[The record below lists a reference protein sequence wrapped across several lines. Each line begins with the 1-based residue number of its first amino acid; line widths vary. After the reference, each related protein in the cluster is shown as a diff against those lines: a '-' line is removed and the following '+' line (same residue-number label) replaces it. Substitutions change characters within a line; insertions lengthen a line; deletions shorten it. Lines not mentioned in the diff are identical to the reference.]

1 MEVPQSFNRTTD
13 TSRWIG
19 IMYVSVR
26 WPADRHD
33 ELKTGATKVR
43 FERDGRLAAAHHCL
57 KEKVTMHANLKMVRR
72 TTLALLVLGALA
84 GCASGPAPVA
94 PELVQRIETART
106 RADHESLASYYTQ
119 EAVKARE
126 TAALHRRMA
135 KRK

>member
-1 MEVPQSFNRTTD
+1 
-13 TSRWIG
+13 
-19 IMYVSVR
+19 
-26 WPADRHD
+26 
-33 ELKTGATKVR
+33 
-43 FERDGRLAAAHHCL
+43 
-57 KEKVTMHANLKMVRR
+57 MHANLKLVRR

-135 KRK
+135 KSYQVQAVGGRAGAAMPAHCNAVAQSQEGVANSYDGMAVAHRQMADEAKP